1 MDYYQTI
8 YKRLEVFRLISIL
21 YIEDDQEIGDF
32 VIEALNRKGYE
43 MIWLKSGNNFQ
54 QYLDK
59 VELVIL
65 DVMLPGLDGFTIG
78 QRIKELNSNIPIIYL
93 TARTTIEDKISGLE
107 NADDY
112 MTKPFDPREL
122 IIRIEKLLMR
132 FEKVSEHLF
141 KVNHLE
147 IDLDANQII
156 NIESNEE
163 ILLTGIQYK
172 ILSYLLKNNNQILTK
187 EQIYTYVWK
196 DTYMEGDKVVNV
208 HIKYLRE
215 KIEKNPK
222 KPRIIETIR
231 GLGYRI
237 KL

>member
-1 MDYYQTI
+1 MN
-8 YKRLEVFRLISIL
+8 KLL

-32 VIEALNRKGYE
+32 VFQALNQKGYE
-43 MIWLKSGNNFQ
+43 VKWLKSGNNFQ
-54 QYLDK
+54 DHLENVDLI
-59 VELVIL
+59 VL

-78 QRIKELNSNIPIIYL
+78 GRIKELTNNIPIVYL
-93 TARTTIEDKISGLE
+93 TALSTIEDKITGLE

-122 IIRIEKLLMR
+122 IIRIEKLLKR
-132 FEKVSEHLF
+132 YEKVTEYMYNVKYL
-141 KVNHLE
+141 K
-147 IDLDANQII
+147 IDLKANQII
-156 NIESNEE
+156 NSETNEE
-163 ILLTGIQYK
+163 IFLTGIQYG

-187 EQIYTYVWK
+187 EQIYNYVWK
-196 DTYMEGDKVVNV
+196 DTYIEGDKVVNV

-222 KPRIIETIR
+222 KPEIIETIR

>member
-1 MDYYQTI
+1 M
-8 YKRLEVFRLISIL
+8 LEVLKMNKLL

-32 VIEALNRKGYE
+32 VCHALNQKGYE
-43 MIWLKSGNNFQ
+43 VKWLKSGKNFQ
-54 QYLDK
+54 DHLENVDLI
-59 VELVIL
+59 VL

-78 QRIKELNSNIPIIYL
+78 GRMKELTNDIPIIYL
-93 TARTTIEDKISGLE
+93 TALSTIEDKITGLE

-122 IIRIEKLLMR
+122 IIRIEKLLKR
-132 FEKVSEHLF
+132 YEKVTEYLYNVKHL
-141 KVNHLE
+141 K
-147 IDLDANQII
+147 IDLNANQII
-156 NIESNEE
+156 NSETNEE
-163 ILLTGIQYK
+163 IFLTGIQYG

-187 EQIYTYVWK
+187 EQIYNYVWK
-196 DTYMEGDKVVNV
+196 DTYIEGDKVVNV

-222 KPRIIETIR
+222 KPEIVETIR

>member
-1 MDYYQTI
+1 MN
-8 YKRLEVFRLISIL
+8 KLL

-32 VIEALNRKGYE
+32 VYSALNKQGYE
-43 MIWLKSGNNFQ
+43 VKWLKSGDDFQ
-54 QYLDK
+54 NYLDNID
-59 VELVIL
+59 LIIL

-78 QRIKELNSNIPIIYL
+78 QRIKELTNNTPIIYL
-93 TARTTIEDKISGLE
+93 TARSAIEDKINGLE

-122 IIRIEKLLMR
+122 MIRIEKLLKR
-132 FEKVSEHLF
+132 YEKKNEYIYNVKYL
-141 KVNHLE
+141 K
-147 IDLDANQII
+147 IDLRANQII
-156 NIESNEE
+156 NTETNKE
-163 ILLTGIQYK
+163 ILLTGIQYR
-172 ILSYLLKNNNQILTK
+172 ILSYLIKNNNQILTK
-187 EQIYTYVWK
+187 EQIYNYVWK
-196 DTYMEGDKVVNV
+196 DIYIEGDKVVNV

-222 KPRIIETIR
+222 KPEIIETIR

>member
-1 MDYYQTI
+1 MN
-8 YKRLEVFRLISIL
+8 RLL
-21 YIEDDQEIGDF
+21 YIEDDQEIGNLVF
-32 VIEALNRKGYE
+32 HALNQKGYE
-43 MIWLKSGNNFQ
+43 VKWLKSGNNFQ
-54 QYLDK
+54 DHLESVD
-59 VELVIL
+59 LIIL

-78 QRIKELNSNIPIIYL
+78 GRIRELTNNIPIIYL
-93 TARTTIEDKISGLE
+93 TALSTIEDKINGLE

-122 IIRIEKLLMR
+122 IIRIEKLLKR
-132 FEKVSEHLF
+132 YEKVFEYMYNVKHL
-141 KVNHLE
+141 K
-147 IDLDANQII
+147 IDLNANQII
-156 NIESNEE
+156 NSETNEE
-163 ILLTGIQYK
+163 ISLTGIQYR

-187 EQIYTYVWK
+187 EQIYNYVWK

-222 KPRIIETIR
+222 KPKIVETIR